1 MSVALCHGGWG
12 YLVGVAI
19 ASVTLSGFDAS
30 SLQST
35 SWAHIIKGICYC
47 YFNPH
52 DAMKEWPSISKWKE
66 QNFLSIFILTQDVSL
81 CEAAQLSSV
90 QFSSVAQSCPT
101 VWDPMDWRMPGT
113 LSITNSRSLLKLMSI
128 ESVMSS
134 NHLTLCRPLL
144 LLLAMFPSI
153 RVFSNES
160 ALQVAK
166 VLEFQLQHQSF
177 WWIFR
182 IDFL

>member
-52 DAMKEWPSISKWKE
+52 DAMKE
-66 QNFLSIFILTQDVSL
+66 
-81 CEAAQLSSV
+81 
-90 QFSSVAQSCPT
+90 
-101 VWDPMDWRMPGT
+101 
-113 LSITNSRSLLKLMSI
+113 
-128 ESVMSS
+128 
-134 NHLTLCRPLL
+134 
-144 LLLAMFPSI
+144 
-153 RVFSNES
+153 
-160 ALQVAK
+160 
-166 VLEFQLQHQSF
+166 
-177 WWIFR
+177 
-182 IDFL
+182 